1 MRVITWNI
9 NKANT
14 GREETWNYLCA
25 LNPDL
30 VFLQEVGWIPDFIEN
45 EFNCLN
51 KKAAYKN
58 GQPQSF
64 ATAILVRKNIT
75 LKSFQLL
82 SELNWVNRELD
93 FFSGNFLAAEI
104 ILENGFHA
112 QTISVHSPAWRI
124 EPARLVGI
132 DINEIKLKNN
142 SDVWGTELLWAAL
155 NYMMP
160 ENNLPWI
167 IGGDFNF
174 SVTFDLPKPR
184 GNQEIIDRM
193 NKLGLVECLFHKKEI
208 LTPTFKN
215 ANDKKI
221 IHQIDH
227 LFVSADLISNLEF
240 CDTGNSQHI
249 FENSL
254 SDHLPIIA
262 DFSV

>member
-9 NKANT
+9 NKANSAT
-14 GREETWNYLCA
+14 KETWNYLHE

-30 VFLQEVGWIPDFIEN
+30 AFLQEVNLVPDFITKEYHH
-45 EFNCLN
+45 LY
-51 KKAAYKN
+51 KKCVYKN
-58 GQPQSF
+58 GQEQSF
-64 ATAILVRKNIT
+64 GTAVLVKKNIT

-82 SELNWVNRELD
+82 SNLDWVNKELI
-93 FFSGNFLAAEI
+93 FFGGNFLAAEMI
-104 ILENGFHA
+104 TENGFHA
-112 QTISVHSPAWRI
+112 QIISIHSPAWKI
-124 EPARLVGI
+124 EPARLMEV
-132 DINEIKLKNN
+132 DVNEIKLKNN
-142 SDVWGTELLWAAL
+142 SDVWGTELLWSAI
-155 NYMMP
+155 NFMMP
-160 ENNLPWI
+160 INNLPWI

-193 NKLGLVECLFHKKEI
+193 NKLNLVECLFHKKGI

-215 ANDKKI
+215 ANNKQI

-227 LFVSADLISNLEF
+227 LFVSDYLIENLKF
-240 CDTGNSQHI
+240 CDTGNTQRV

-262 DFSV
+262 DFSF